1 MEGAGIGGVWPA
13 ALGHDSGRE
22 EVEKEQGGTW
32 GRSPAAARVEVA
44 RGSLAT
50 AAGCGGRPWS
60 WWCPCGAQ
68 RRPEAEEN
76 EGGGEEALL
85 RPLPWAEVAR
95 GGLATKA
102 GGSGRRH

>member
-1 MEGAGIGGVWPA
+1 MEGAGVGGVWPA

-22 EVEKEQGGTW
+22 EGEKEQGGPW

-50 AAGCGGRPWS
+50 ATGGHGRGGAPTGLGGGRKL
-60 WWCPCGAQ
+60 GKT
-68 RRPEAEEN
+68 RE
-76 EGGGEEALL
+76 GGEEALL
-85 RPLPWAEVAR
+85 RPLPWVEVAR

-102 GGSGRRH
+102 GGSERRR